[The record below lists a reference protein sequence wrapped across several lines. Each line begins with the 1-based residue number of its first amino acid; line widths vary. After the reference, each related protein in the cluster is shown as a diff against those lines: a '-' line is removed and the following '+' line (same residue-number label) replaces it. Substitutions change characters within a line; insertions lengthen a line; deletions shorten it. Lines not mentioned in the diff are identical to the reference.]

1 MSVLKKAVFSAKIPV
16 MRHSTQQIFRST
28 VWYTS
33 AIVGQKILSFFY
45 FYLVSSQLAPETL
58 GAYIWML
65 SIVSLAGVGTDMGML
80 QLLTR
85 EAAQSENEAIPI
97 ARTVL
102 GIKIPLLALTLAV
115 MWIVVTVG
123 DTHGVYT
130 PLLAPAS
137 ILLTADTISMVMYGL
152 FRSRQLV
159 WVESIGIVL
168 FQSVIFASGVFV
180 LWTQATPLLLMSV
193 VAVGGVVNMLYLLYM
208 CRRSFG
214 IIPLPDLDYDRAG
227 TFLRRLPAF
236 TLTNV
241 FQRIYNTA
249 DTVLL
254 GRLATAFD
262 VGIYAVP
269 AKVTTALQT
278 LVPGAFATAIYPSLS
293 HYAKHAREKVDSL
306 FAASFSYVLMLV
318 LPMSVALF
326 VMADV
331 ILNTLWPQYTSASV
345 PFRIMVAVLPAV
357 FLAYPTGSL
366 LNAIGQERRASIHR
380 GVVTVANITV
390 NILLIPRL
398 GVRGAAIA
406 FVVAN
411 MLLLSL
417 DLWVV
422 AKSQM
427 GALRLVSQTLVR
439 LCVAAAVMGAVLYI
453 GVVTLEDRIHGAL
466 LLGGLVTGGVVVY
479 GFLLWVMR
487 VVTKGELQ
495 HALRLLRGKGETV

>member
-1 MSVLKKAVFSAKIPV
+1 M
-16 MRHSTQQIFRST
+16 
-28 VWYTS
+28 WYTS
-33 AIVGQKILSFFY
+33 AIVGQKVLSFFY
-45 FYLVSSQLAPETL
+45 FYLVSSQLAPQTL

-85 EAAQSENEAIPI
+85 EAAQKEEEAMTL

-102 GIKIPLLALTLAV
+102 GIKIPLLALTLAA
-115 MWIVVTVG
+115 MWILVIAG
-123 DTHGVYT
+123 DERGVYT

-137 ILLTADTISMVMYGL
+137 ILLAADTISMVMYGL
-152 FRSRQLV
+152 FRSRQMV

-168 FQSVIFASGVFV
+168 FQGIIFGCGLFV
-180 LWTQATPLLLMSV
+180 LWTQATPFLLMTV
-193 VAVGGVVNMLYLLYM
+193 VAVGGVVNMLYLLFM
-208 CRRSFG
+208 CYRSFG
-214 IIPLPDLDYDRAG
+214 RLPYPDLDIDRASE
-227 TFLRRLPAF
+227 FLKRLPAF
-236 TLTNV
+236 TFTNV

-262 VGIYAVP
+262 VGIYAIP

-293 HYAKHAREKVDSL
+293 HYAKHARERVDGL

-345 PFRIMVAVLPAV
+345 PFRMMVAALPAV

-390 NILLIPRL
+390 NIALIPRF

-411 MLLLSL
+411 ILLLSL

-422 AKSQM
+422 SKTQL
-427 GALRLVSQTLVR
+427 GALRQISRTVMRMGL
-439 LCVAAAVMGAVLYI
+439 AAGVMGGVLFG
-453 GVVTLEDRIHGAL
+453 GVIALESRVHGAL
-466 LLGGLVTGGVVVY
+466 LLLGLVAMGVVVY
-479 GFLLWVMR
+479 GFLLWLMR
-487 VVTKGELQ
+487 VVTKEEVQ
-495 HALRLLRGKGETV
+495 KALHLLRGKPDVV